1 MEDCNKEDFVMMT
14 MKVEGMMCEG
24 CVKRVVEGL
33 KEAGII
39 AEVSLENKTV
49 SFEGDESVVK
59 KATSEIEDLG
69 FEVVK

>member
-1 MEDCNKEDFVMMT
+1 MNT
-14 MKVEGMMCEG
+14 LKVEGMMCEG

-33 KEAGII
+33 KEAGIT

-49 SFEGDESVVK
+49 SFAGDAEVVK

-69 FEVVK
+69 FDVVE

>member
-1 MEDCNKEDFVMMT
+1 MKEDFNMNT
-14 MKVEGMMCEG
+14 LKVEGMMCEG

-33 KEAGII
+33 KEAGIT

-49 SFEGDESVVK
+49 SFEGDVEIVE

-69 FEVVK
+69 FDVVE

>member
-1 MEDCNKEDFVMMT
+1 MNT
-14 MKVEGMMCEG
+14 LKVEGMMCEG

-33 KEAGII
+33 KEAGIT

-49 SFEGDESVVK
+49 SFEGDVEIVE

-69 FEVVK
+69 FDVVE

>member
-1 MEDCNKEDFVMMT
+1 MMMT
-14 MKVEGMMCEG
+14 LKVEGMMCEG

-33 KEAGII
+33 KEAGIT

-49 SFEGDESVVK
+49 SFEGDEGVVK

-69 FEVVK
+69 FEVVE

>member
-1 MEDCNKEDFVMMT
+1 MNIL
-14 MKVEGMMCEG
+14 KVEGMMCEG

-33 KEAGII
+33 KEAGIT

-49 SFEGDESVVK
+49 SFEGDADIVK

-69 FEVVK
+69 FDVVE

>member
-1 MEDCNKEDFVMMT
+1 MMNT
-14 MKVEGMMCEG
+14 LKVEGMMCEG

-33 KEAGII
+33 KEAGIT

-49 SFEGDESVVK
+49 SFEGDEKVVK

-69 FEVVK
+69 FEVAG

>member
-1 MEDCNKEDFVMMT
+1 MNT
-14 MKVEGMMCEG
+14 LKVEGMMCEG

-33 KEAGII
+33 KEAGIT

-49 SFEGDESVVK
+49 SFEGDADIVK

-69 FEVVK
+69 FDVVE